1 MLEDGDVLELS
12 EKSGKIV
19 DKVTSSNVYV
29 DGLSVGD
36 IGSVVLRDRKML
48 SKDGIVMVIIAL
60 NRQTGKLVG
69 RPDIISRGFIDSKE
83 SRDMI
88 EESRDLV
95 ARVLDH
101 GGARPAEWGFINTKV
116 RDTLNKFYY
125 EQTRRRPMVLPF
137 MVKV

>member
-1 MLEDGDVLELS
+1 
-12 EKSGKIV
+12 
-19 DKVTSSNVYV
+19 
-29 DGLSVGD
+29 
-36 IGSVVLRDRKML
+36 
-48 SKDGIVMVIIAL
+48 MVIIAI

-69 RPDIISRGFIDSKE
+69 RPDIVSRGFVDTRE

-88 EESRDLV
+88 DESRDLV

-101 GGARPAEWGFINTKV
+101 GGARPADWGFINTKV